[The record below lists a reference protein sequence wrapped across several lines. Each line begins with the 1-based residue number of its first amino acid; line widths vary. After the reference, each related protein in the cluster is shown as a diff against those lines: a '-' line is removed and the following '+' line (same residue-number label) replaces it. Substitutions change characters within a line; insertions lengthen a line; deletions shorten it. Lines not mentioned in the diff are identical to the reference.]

1 MKKYSMSV
9 FIICIMVFNLL
20 AFDLPVQEKET
31 IKKRLSF
38 SDPSEP
44 KEVIVDNLFG
54 SIDVEGYNGKDIQLV
69 IQKTIH
75 AITQKRVEKAKK
87 EVQLEISEEDN
98 IIELFV
104 DAPCRCHERSVGC
117 KGRRSYGY
125 KVTYDFR
132 LKVPYDTSLYLRTV
146 SDGEI
151 KVEKVIG
158 NYDIKNINGGI
169 EFLGAKGSGR
179 VYAVNGKVM
188 VIFNKN
194 PNANSYFGT
203 VNGDVELVFRSP
215 LSASFRIKS
224 IYGEAYSDFPVEYI
238 NKSVPIEVRKKGK
251 YVYKS
256 DRSVYFRVG
265 KGGPEIELDTLTGD
279 ILIKK
284 RNNNEEG
291 GMK

>member
-1 MKKYSMSV
+1 MKKYSILT
-9 FIICIMVFNLL
+9 IILCMLFFNLL

-31 IKKRLSF
+31 IKKTLSF
-38 SDPSEP
+38 SDSSGS
-44 KEVIVDNLFG
+44 KEVMVDNLFG
-54 SIDVEGYNGKDIQLV
+54 SIDVEGYNGKDVKLV
-69 IQKTIH
+69 IHKTIH
-75 AITQKRVEKAKK
+75 AITQKRVEKAKR
-87 EVQLEISEEDN
+87 EVQLEISEENN

-104 DAPCRCHERSVGC
+104 DAPYRCQKHSIRC
-117 KGRRSYGY
+117 KGWRSYGY
-125 KVTYDFR
+125 KVTYDFK
-132 LKVPYDTSLYLRTV
+132 LKVPYDTSLLLQTV

-169 EFLGAKGSGR
+169 KIIEAEGSGR
-179 VYAVNGKVM
+179 AYAVNGDVK

-194 PNANSYFGT
+194 PDSACYFGT
-203 VNGDVELVFRSP
+203 INGDVEITFQPL
-215 LSASFRIKS
+215 LSANFRIKS

-238 NKSVPIEVRKKGK
+238 NKSMPIEVRKKGK

-265 KGGPEIELDTLTGD
+265 DGGPEIELDTLTGD
-279 ILIKK
+279 ILIKERINK
-284 RNNNEEG
+284 EG

>member
-1 MKKYSMSV
+1 MKKYRMSV
-9 FIICIMVFNLL
+9 FIICIMVFNFL

-31 IKKRLSF
+31 IKKTLSF
-38 SDPSEP
+38 SAPSEP

-54 SIDVEGYNGKDIQLV
+54 SIDVEGYNGKDVQLI

-75 AITQKRVEKAKK
+75 AITQKRLEKAKR

-104 DAPCRCHERSVGC
+104 DAPYRCHERSVGC

-132 LKVPYDTSLYLRTV
+132 LKVPYDTSLYLRTL

-151 KVEKVIG
+151 KAEKVIG
-158 NYDIKNINGGI
+158 NYDIKNINGGVDI
-169 EFLGAKGSGR
+169 TGAEGSGR
-179 VYAVNGKVM
+179 AHAVNGDVK

-194 PNANSYFGT
+194 PDSACYFGT
-203 VNGDVELVFRSP
+203 ITGDVEIAFRSP
-215 LSASFRIKS
+215 LSANFRIKS
-224 IYGEAYSDFPVEYI
+224 KFGEAYSDFPVEYI
-238 NKSVPIEVRKKGK
+238 NKSKPLEIRKKGK

-256 DRSVYFRVG
+256 NSSVYFRVG
-265 KGGPEIELDTLTGD
+265 DGGPEIELDTLAGD
-279 ILIKK
+279 ILIRR
-284 RNNNEEG
+284 RNNKEG
-291 GMK
+291 GIK

>member
-1 MKKYSMSV
+1 MKKYRMSV

-31 IKKRLSF
+31 IKKTLSF
-38 SDPSEP
+38 SAPSGS

-54 SIDVEGYNGKDIQLV
+54 SIDVEGYNGKDVQVV

-75 AITQKRVEKAKK
+75 AITQKRVGKAKR
-87 EVQLEISEEDN
+87 EVWLEISEEDN

-104 DAPCRCHERSVGC
+104 DAPYRCHERSVGC

-132 LKVPYDTSLYLRTV
+132 LKVPYDTSIYLRTL

-151 KVEKVIG
+151 KVERVIG

-169 EFLGAKGSGR
+169 EFSGAEGSGR
-179 VYAVNGKVM
+179 VYAVNGKVK
-188 VIFNKN
+188 ITFSKN
-194 PNANSYFGT
+194 PESDSYFGT
-203 VNGDVELVFRSP
+203 INGDVELVFRSP
-215 LSASFRIKS
+215 LSANFQIKS
-224 IYGEAYSDFPVEYI
+224 IYGEAYSDFLVEYI
-238 NKSVPIEVRKKGK
+238 NKSVPVEVRKKGK

-265 KGGPEIELDTLTGD
+265 DGGPKIELDTLTGD
-279 ILIKK
+279 ILIRK
-284 RNNNEEG
+284 RNNREG